1 MTYKINDTTV
11 IQDNGDAKFTQLT
24 VTGGSISLPD
34 SNPTRNTTGFKI
46 SSLTNIDTSGRGV
59 HSKVTIDVTSPTNYA
74 IVGATKSYGYSAGGA
89 STITFRAF
97 LAPPALSNP
106 GPGAFYTF
114 FQDHYGPSN
123 RYPLNNVRATG
134 VLNANFSIENS
145 VATTAGIV
153 SRFPFSNESINSS
166 VNSLSSPVAFSA
178 GCSSETTGYTL
189 SGITAVDAPGTLP
202 SSSGGGDT
210 SYNTYA
216 LQGFSFRG
224 STTSNVF
231 QKFNFSSDGI
241 SKHIIASPLIGK
253 HGMFGYQSTTR
264 GYSFGGISSINPLF
278 EPTSTLRT
286 SSSEM
291 VRFPFA
297 TEVLAL
303 TGINAPSGSTYG
315 SNVNSSENGYII
327 GGMSA
332 FRGGFPNFSG
342 QPSLNVGYFTLNNIT
357 RFPFATE
364 AYSVRNSNIPLGD
377 ARAYQHTHQSST
389 HGFMSGGH
397 SYCDSAGN
405 QSPIGSPDEPAFS
418 SSRRRKIAFASDTSV
433 ATVANLSESLYTRFA
448 TQSSDT
454 TGYIDVRRT
463 SPTSVQTGK
472 THRNAT
478 VVQRMK
484 FSFATDLDAA
494 DNGGYA
500 DFGIGGA
507 TGFSG

>member
-1 MTYKINDTTV
+1 MTYKINDTPV
-11 IQDNGDAKFTQLT
+11 IENNGDAKFTQLT

-59 HSKVTIDVTSPTNYA
+59 HSKVIIDVTSPTNYA

-89 STITFRAF
+89 STIAFRAF

-106 GPGAFYTF
+106 GAGAFYTF
-114 FQDHYGPSN
+114 LQDRFAPSN
-123 RYPLNNVRATG
+123 RYPLNSVRAAG
-134 VLNANFSIENS
+134 VLNGSWTDENS
-145 VATTAGIV
+145 VSTTAGIV
-153 SRFPFSNESINSS
+153 TRYSFFNESINSA
-166 VNSLSSPVAFSA
+166 VNSLSVPVAFSA

-189 SGITAVDAPGTLP
+189 SGIPQTIGVTLP
-202 SSSGGGDT
+202 STGVNP

-216 LQGFSFRG
+216 LQGFSARG
-224 STTSNVF
+224 TTTGNNF

-241 SKHIIASPLIGK
+241 SKHIIASPLIEK

-264 GYSFGGISSINPLF
+264 GYSFGGIGSINSFF

-315 SNVNSSENGYII
+315 SNINSSENGYII

-332 FRGGFPNFSG
+332 FRGGFPNFLD
-342 QPSLNVGYFTLNNIT
+342 QPQLNVGYLTLNNII

-364 AYSVRNSNIPLGD
+364 TYSVRNSNIPLGD

-397 SYCDSAGN
+397 AYCDSAGN

-418 SSRRRKIAFASDTSV
+418 SSRRRKIAFASDTSIS
-433 ATVANLSESLYTRFA
+433 TVANLSESLYTRFA

-463 SPTSVQTGK
+463 LPALGQSGQLYRTLSS
-472 THRNAT
+472 

-484 FSFATDLDAA
+484 FQFATDLDAA